1 MSEKF
6 NPVKYRQGYD
16 REHYERVN
24 LSLPK
29 GSKQIIQSRAKA
41 YGLSTSQYMMGL
53 VQKEIEEIEGNKK

>member
-6 NPVKYRQGYD
+6 NAVKYRNEYD

-29 GSKQIIQSRAKA
+29 GSKEMIVEKAKA
-41 YGLSTSQYMMGL
+41 SGKSISQYVLDL
-53 VQKEIEEIEGNKK
+53 VKDDK